1 MIPHQTTII
10 FCGSSQQLPHPSLG
24 PLKGFLSWS
33 RALNWPL
40 QLLLVTTETQGHGWV
55 WCHSRPGGPWTPPRT
70 IDANLDCAFVKKR
83 HLLFVVPNIGMAWQS
98 PLVPIQLRKRRPG
111 LIPISGSTLQ
121 RLLAPWISRNLDFV
135 ATNKIRRGVSLY
147 RLYSDLWSKERLR
160 LLLIQMGKRVVTN
173 LTRYSRRN
181 IWPVYSL
188 IFECLFGRKV
198 LL

>member
-1 MIPHQTTII
+1 MCKGTVG
-10 FCGSSQQLPHPSLG
+10 CGATLG
-24 PLKGFLSWS
+24 PEVP
-33 RALNWPL
+33 RHRQE
-40 QLLLVTTETQGHGWV
+40 QLTQTLIG
-55 WCHSRPGGPWTPPRT
+55 
-70 IDANLDCAFVKKR
+70 KKR

-111 LIPISGSTLQ
+111 LIPSSGSTLQ

-160 LLLIQMGKRVVTN
+160 LLLIQMGKRVITN

-181 IWPVYSL
+181 I
-188 IFECLFGRKV
+188 
-198 LL
+198 